1 LTDAVVC
8 LVTAPP
14 EQAEEIALAVLE
26 PRLAACVNIV
36 PAVRSLYWW
45 EGELQRD
52 DEALLVI
59 KTTAGAVDALRTRL
73 GEVHPYDVFELVAL
87 DVAAG
92 NPAYLDWILSS
103 VGTAPA

>member
-1 LTDAVVC
+1 LTGAVVC

-14 EQAEEIALAVLE
+14 DKAEEIARAVLE

-45 EGELQRD
+45 EGEIADD

-59 KTTAGAVDALRTRL
+59 KTTGETVEALRAAL
-73 GEVHPYDVFELVAL
+73 DAVHPYDTFELVVT
-87 DVAAG
+87 DIAAG
-92 NPAYLDWILSS
+92 NPPYLRWIAET
-103 VGTAPA
+103 VR

>member
-1 LTDAVVC
+1 MTDAVVC

-14 EQAEEIALAVLE
+14 ERAEEIALAILE

-52 DEALLVI
+52 DEALLVM
-59 KTTAGAVDALRTRL
+59 KTTAERVDALRA
-73 GEVHPYDVFELVAL
+73 AL
-87 DVAAG
+87 DVAHPYDTFELVVLDVSAG
-92 NPAYLDWILSS
+92 NPPYLRWISET
-103 VGTAPA
+103 VR

>member
-1 LTDAVVC
+1 LTGAVVC

-14 EQAEEIALAVLE
+14 DKAEEIARAILE

-45 EGELQRD
+45 EGEITGD

-59 KTTAGAVDALRTRL
+59 KTTRDAVAPLRAALDSA
-73 GEVHPYDVFELVAL
+73 HPYDTFELVAL
-87 DVAAG
+87 DIADG
-92 NPAYLDWILSS
+92 NPPYLRWIAET
-103 VGTAPA
+103 VP

>member
-1 LTDAVVC
+1 MTDAVVC

-14 EQAEEIALAVLE
+14 DQAEEIALAILE

-59 KTTAGAVDALRTRL
+59 KTTAASVDAVRTAL
-73 GEVHPYDVFELVAL
+73 DAAHPYDTFELVAL
-87 DVAAG
+87 DVSAG
-92 NPAYLDWILSS
+92 NPPYLRWIADSI
-103 VGTAPA
+103 G